1 MRAKFEDPLVVLH
14 PAPPEPELLASGSGV
29 GDQRFWFFKGQTRN
43 GRTVLI
49 DWLMTTTASN
59 GRGGGSERRISDA
72 VFAFD
77 RLNRNQIVLN
87 GVADYAVGNSTF
99 QPGSVA
105 TRAIT
110 GGTGRYDE
118 VTGQVLSQRFD
129 DGSWSQWFLIGDY
142 DVIVGAD
149 GDDRLKP
156 GGSTPS
162 SMTGLDGADRFVLAQ
177 RQRWQMNRRHD
188 VITDFDGAQGD
199 QLVLKTKAFPGLD
212 VVRLARVRSRRELQ
226 RQSERS
232 STLAMDERTGLL
244 WLDLNGKAEGWGRFG
259 GPVVALQPGA
269 DLKADDVVLA

>member
-1 MRAKFEDPLVVLH
+1 MSSRDRAPLVVVH
-14 PAPPEPELLASGSGV
+14 PAPSDPTLVPSGSSV
-29 GDQRFWFFKGQTRN
+29 GDQRFWFFQGETRR
-43 GRTVLI
+43 GGTVWI

-72 VFAFD
+72 VFTFD

-87 GVADYAVGNSTF
+87 GVADYAVGVSTF
-99 QPGSVA
+99 QPGTVA

-142 DVIVGAD
+142 DVIVGTD

-156 GGSTPS
+156 GGSAPS

-177 RQRWQMNRRHD
+177 RQRWQMNRRYD
-188 VITDFDGAQGD
+188 LITDFDGAQGD

-212 VVRLARVRSRRELQ
+212 AVRLARVRSRRELQ
-226 RQSERS
+226 RQSERA
-232 STLAMDERTGLL
+232 STLVMDERTGLL

-269 DLKADDVVLA
+269 ALKEDDVVLA

>member
-72 VFAFD
+72 VFTFD

-142 DVIVGAD
+142 DVIVGTD

-199 QLVLKTKAFPGLD
+199 QLVLKTKAFPGLMLF
-212 VVRLARVRSRRELQ
+212 VWRVFVHAVSCGVRASVHPPWSWTNARDCSGWISMGRPRVGAALAGRWWPCS
-226 RQSERS
+226 
-232 STLAMDERTGLL
+232 LA
-244 WLDLNGKAEGWGRFG
+244 
-259 GPVVALQPGA
+259 PI
-269 DLKADDVVLA
+269 